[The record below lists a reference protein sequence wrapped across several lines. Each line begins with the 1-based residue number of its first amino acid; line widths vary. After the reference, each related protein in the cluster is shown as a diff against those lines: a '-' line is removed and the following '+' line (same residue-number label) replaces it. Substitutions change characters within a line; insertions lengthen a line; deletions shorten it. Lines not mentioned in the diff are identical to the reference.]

1 MKRMR
6 LKSSKMAKS
15 YNQMHEKLVKNKN
28 DFSGMIAYSIYKT
41 EKRDAIRKGRN
52 ISEFTQLKL
61 QPNEVKK
68 YKKEAED
75 LVNIFLQ
82 AAADDE
88 IDRIKE
94 QLSKEIVKI
103 SVKELPADPWYKKLF
118 RWHNSGASGVVG
130 NFWTGVIIAVFVWFM
145 AEQGAWDSAVD
156 SATSALSNLVSNE
169 NANKKLQDDR

>member
-6 LKSSKMAKS
+6 LKSSTMAKS

-52 ISEFTQLKL
+52 ISEFTKLKL
-61 QPNEVKK
+61 QPNEFKK

-103 SVKELPADPWYKKLF
+103 SVKELPADPWYKK
-118 RWHNSGASGVVG
+118 
-130 NFWTGVIIAVFVWFM
+130 TI
-145 AEQGAWDSAVD
+145 
-156 SATSALSNLVSNE
+156 
-169 NANKKLQDDR
+169 